1 MRYAIDNAPKS
12 KIRKYQMENKT
23 PTIAELQKLSSQFTE
38 KIPYLKMLVL
48 FGSRA
53 TDRTNIN
60 SDWDFAV
67 LCDEKQRQSYIENN
81 ISGLFELP
89 ILIGEVLKIN
99 PDIIDI
105 VELNQCS
112 WLIAHFVARDGISLF
127 EKYPGE
133 FDNFRLNSVKTQSE
147 LKKFRQEQHRIIE
160 IELNKWGA

>member
-1 MRYAIDNAPKS
+1 MP
-12 KIRKYQMENKT
+12 NKT
-23 PTIAELQKLSSQFTE
+23 PIIAELKELSLQLPE

-53 TDRTNIN
+53 TGNTNAN

-67 LCDEKQRQSYIENN
+67 FYDEEQRQAYIKDNL
-81 ISGLFELP
+81 SGLFELP

-99 PDIIDI
+99 SDQIDI

-133 FDNFRLNSVKTQSE
+133 FDNFSSNSLKSELE

>member
-1 MRYAIDNAPKS
+1 M
-12 KIRKYQMENKT
+12 KT
-23 PTIAELQKLSSQFTE
+23 PTIPELKEFAQQLPE
-38 KIPYLKMLVL
+38 RIPYLQMLVL

-53 TDRTNIN
+53 TAKTKVN

-67 LCDEKQRQSYIENN
+67 FCDEEQRQTYTENN

-89 ILIGEVLKIN
+89 MLIGEVLKIN
-99 PDIIDI
+99 PDNIDI

-112 WLIAHFVARDGISLF
+112 WLIAHFVARDGIVMF
-127 EKYPGE
+127 EKYPE
-133 FDNFRLNSVKTQSE
+133 QFESFRLASLKTESE